1 MRLSERLDVPVSPER
16 AWRTIIDPRVI
27 GRSLPGIVAFE
38 VLGDGVLRQGTR
50 LRSVLRV
57 GAAELGSELE
67 VTVLRDGRDLVAA
80 GVTGIDL
87 HVAVRVRPQSDG
99 ARITVRAGYNPPG
112 GVPGAVAGLVA
123 LPEMRRRLREMLRAV
138 ERLLLAEEVPPPLRG
153 PRQAATLA
161 ACSVRVF
168 ARAGVLRPMRP
179 DKYVTIGR
187 QLVRWGAT
195 PAGAYAAAATRDPHR
210 MAIIDGERA
219 LTYAELD
226 ARTTALAVA
235 LRDRGVGEGHRVAIA
250 CRNHRGFVETLV
262 AVSKVGADALLVNT
276 AFAAPQVRAVFDR
289 ERPTALVCDADLLG
303 VMDEALGAASGPGP
317 GIDRPDDGSGG
328 GGTRALGR
336 GSGDGVSRVVSAWDE
351 EHPSRPGVRSL
362 DELIVEGAGRP
373 LIHPGSP
380 GRVVLLTSG
389 TTGVPKG
396 TRRTRMALDAPVS
409 FLDRMDYRDGGT
421 FLIAPPLFHAWGFAN
436 LLMAMLLG
444 STVVLRRDFDPE
456 DVLRSVAR
464 HGVDV
469 LVAVPVMLTRIL
481 QLDPEVRDEPD
492 LSSLRVTASS
502 GSALQGDLA
511 TRWMDAFGDGLHNL
525 YGATEVGWGAIAD
538 PRDLR
543 AAPGT
548 AGRVPLGATV
558 AIFDRDGVAL
568 PTHRVGRIHVG
579 GGLAND
585 RYTDGTRLPRRDGL
599 TETGDLGYL
608 DDLGRLFVLG
618 REEDTV
624 VSGGEN
630 VRPQDVEDALAGHP
644 GVAEVAAVGVED
656 DDLGERIA
664 VHVVR
669 APGSRLSAKAVRDHV
684 QALRPRHEVPRD
696 VVFRETLPRGATG
709 KVLRRALRDEARACS
724 PDGRSARTSGPVRAD
739 TLGG

>member
-1 MRLSERLDVPVSPER
+1 MRLSERIDVPVSPER
-16 AWRTIIDPRVI
+16 AWRTIVDPRVI
-27 GRSLPGIVAFE
+27 GRTLPGIVSFA
-38 VLGDGVLRQGTR
+38 VVDDGPLRQGTR

-67 VTVLRDGRDLVAA
+67 VTVFRPGRDLVAV

-87 HVAVRVRPQSDG
+87 HVALRVRPQADG

-112 GVPGAVAGLVA
+112 GVPGAIAGLVA
-123 LPEMRRRLREMLRAV
+123 LPEMRRRLREMLRGV
-138 ERLLLAEEVPPPLRG
+138 ERLLLAEDVPPPL
-153 PRQAATLA
+153 PSPLQVAALA
-161 ACSVRVF
+161 ARSVRVF
-168 ARAGVLRPMRP
+168 GRAGVLRPMRP
-179 DKYVTIGR
+179 DKYATIAR
-187 QLVRWGAT
+187 QLLHWGAT

-210 MAIIDGERA
+210 MAIIDGDRA

-250 CRNHRGFVETLV
+250 CRNHRGFVEALV

-289 ERPTALVCDADLLG
+289 ERPTALVCDADLLA
-303 VMDEALGAASGPGP
+303 VMDEALGAAAGPTAGDPGAGGPRATDSGPG
-317 GIDRPDDGSGG
+317 DGGPRAAR
-328 GGTRALGR
+328 GGTRTLGR
-336 GSGDGVSRVVSAWDE
+336 GLGDGVSRVVSAWDD

-362 DELIVEGAGRP
+362 EELIVEGAGRP
-373 LIHPGSP
+373 LVPPGSP

-396 TRRTRMALDAPVS
+396 TRRTRMSLDAPVS

-444 STVVLRRDFDPE
+444 STVVLRRDFEPE

-481 QLDPEVRDEPD
+481 QLDPEVRDEFD
-492 LSSLRVTASS
+492 VSSLRVTASS
-502 GSALQGDLA
+502 GSALPGDLA
-511 TRWMDAFGDGLHNL
+511 TRWMDAFGDGLYSL

-543 AAPGT
+543 AAPTT

-558 AIFDRDGVAL
+558 AIFDHGGVPL
-568 PTHRVGRIHVG
+568 PSHRTGRIHVG

-608 DDLGRLFVLG
+608 DDLGRLFVQG
-618 REEDTV
+618 REDDMI

-630 VRPQDVEDALAGHP
+630 VHPRGVEDVLVEHP
-644 GVAEVAAVGVED
+644 GVAEVAAVGVD
-656 DDLGERIA
+656 DDVYGQRIA

-669 APGSRLSAKAVRDHV
+669 APGARLSAKAVRDHV
-684 QALRPRHEVPRD
+684 RARRPRYEVPRD
-696 VVFRETLPRGATG
+696 VVFRDALPRGATG
-709 KVLRRALRDEARACS
+709 KVLRRALRDDA
-724 PDGRSARTSGPVRAD
+724 
-739 TLGG
+739 